1 MTFRGGRNIAM
12 KVPAHRWLHTV
23 AFYEETLGL
32 PVLQRQANSIA
43 FEFGSQRLW
52 IDRVD
57 HLSRAEV
64 WLEVVASD
72 LAAAGARLVAADV
85 PRCDAVEPL
94 PDGFHGYWIV
104 NPADVVHLVAATDD
118 A

>member
-1 MTFRGGRNIAM
+1 MPDVSRHERCTASESYGGDAQIGFGQSATS
-12 KVPAHRWLHTV
+12 L
-23 AFYEETLGL
+23 L
-32 PVLQRQANSIA
+32 
-43 FEFGSQRLW
+43 EFGSQRLW

-64 WLEVVASD
+64 WLEVVAGD

-118 A
+118 AS